1 MQNLL
6 TNRTVSLTEL
16 RDPRK
21 VISEAGGQPVA
32 ILNRNKVEGYFV
44 PASAVDKLT
53 FEPASSGEVAAALAP
68 RRGFVDPTVDYLKD
82 K

>member
-6 TNRTVSLTEL
+6 THRTVSLTEL

-21 VISEAGGQPVA
+21 VISEAGGEPVA

-44 PASAVDKLT
+44 PASAVEKLT
-53 FEPASSGEVAAALAP
+53 FEPASEAEVAAVLAK
-68 RRGFVDPTVDYLKD
+68 RKGILDPTVAYLKD

>member
-53 FEPASSGEVAAALAP
+53 FEAASRGEVEGAIAQRKRYL
-68 RRGFVDPTVDYLKD
+68 DPTVDYLKD

>member
-6 TNRTVSLTEL
+6 TNNTISLTEL

-21 VISEAGGQPVA
+21 MISEAGGRPVA

-44 PASAVDKLT
+44 PASAVEKLT
-53 FEPASSGEVAAALAP
+53 FEPATTGEVAAALAK
-68 RRGFVDPTVDYLKD
+68 RKTSLAPTVEYLKD

>member
-6 TNRTVSLTEL
+6 TNKTISLTEL

-21 VISEAGGQPVA
+21 MISEAGGRPVA

-44 PASAVDKLT
+44 PASAVEKLT
-53 FEPASSGEVAAALAP
+53 FEPANNSEVASALAK
-68 RRGFVDPTVDYLKD
+68 RRATLAPTVEYLKD

>member
-21 VISEAGGQPVA
+21 MISEAGGRPVA

-44 PASAVDKLT
+44 PASAVEKLT
-53 FEPASSGEVAAALAP
+53 FEPATKGEVAAELAKRRAFLAP
-68 RRGFVDPTVDYLKD
+68 TVEYLKD